1 MFAVDAKDLTKTFRS
16 GWLGRRRK
24 EALRG
29 ASLQVPSGAIF
40 GLLGPNG
47 AGKTT
52 LLSILA
58 TLLLPDSGTAT
69 ILGHDVVREA
79 GAIRRR
85 LNMASG
91 NASFVWSLR
100 PPEVLIFYGG
110 LYGLWGRRLRMK
122 VDQLIVQ
129 CELGPYAKTEYNALS
144 TGIKQRLAMAKALL
158 NDPEVLFLDEPTL
171 GLDPDV
177 SIRLRAQIAA
187 LRRERG
193 TTIILTTHYMR
204 EAEELCDQ
212 IAFIKDGRILAQGT
226 ADELKRQIRIGD
238 VIALR
243 LDPFLA
249 LDAKMTAFILVGTVA
264 LSTVQVCQLDVAY
277 AVLFDIWSK
286 SMKHQFLTPIGIRH
300 LAIGSWIVGVARGV
314 TVFLLMAMIG
324 TWAFR
329 FDFVGAGPGS
339 LALFLIG
346 CFLCSLII
354 GLLVC
359 SLVLLF
365 GTRAETSAWA
375 AVNFVVMLSGIYYPI
390 SVLPG
395 WAQGVAAG
403 IPLTYFLDAFRQGY
417 GFEPHFAH
425 AWLKCFAL
433 TGRHLVL
440 AHRCLASAITR
451 SRRTGL
457 LLKLSE

>member
-16 GWLGRRRK
+16 GWLGRRHK

-100 PPEVLIFYGG
+100 PPEVLTFYGG
-110 LYGLWGRRLRMK
+110 LYGLWGHRLRRR
-122 VDQLIVQ
+122 VDELIEQ
-129 CELGPYAKTEYNALS
+129 CELGPHAKTEYNALS
-144 TGIKQRLAMAKALL
+144 TGLKQRLALAKALL

-243 LDPFLA
+243 LDPVAPQGLAGLPGVLQSHARGEFMEYTVDA
-249 LDAKMTAFILVGTVA
+249 LDKRLPEILRW
-264 LSTVQVCQLDVAY
+264 L
-277 AVLFDIWSK
+277 
-286 SMKHQFLTPIGIRH
+286 H
-300 LAIGSWIVGVARGV
+300 
-314 TVFLLMAMIG
+314 
-324 TWAFR
+324 
-329 FDFVGAGPGS
+329 
-339 LALFLIG
+339 
-346 CFLCSLII
+346 
-354 GLLVC
+354 
-359 SLVLLF
+359 
-365 GTRAETSAWA
+365 E
-375 AVNFVVMLSGIYYPI
+375 
-390 SVLPG
+390 
-395 WAQGVAAG
+395 QGV
-403 IPLTYFLDAFRQGY
+403 LVRDCQVR
-417 GFEPHFAH
+417 EPELEEVF
-425 AWLKCFAL
+425 
-433 TGRHLVL
+433 VEL
-440 AHRCLASAITR
+440 AR
-451 SRRTGL
+451 
-457 LLKLSE
+457 